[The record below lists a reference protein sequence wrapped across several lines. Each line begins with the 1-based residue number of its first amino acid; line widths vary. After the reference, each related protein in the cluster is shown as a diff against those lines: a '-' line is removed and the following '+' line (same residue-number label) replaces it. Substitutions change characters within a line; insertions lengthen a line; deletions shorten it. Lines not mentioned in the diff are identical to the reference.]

1 MKKVNV
7 KLRKCIVCS
16 SQKQK
21 EELIRI
27 VKNKDGDISIDNTH
41 KMNGR
46 GAYVCK
52 EKSCI
57 DKAEKNRLLNKHLKA
72 NISEEIYEELKMQV

>member
-57 DKAEKNRLLNKHLKA
+57 DKAVKNRLLNKHLKA